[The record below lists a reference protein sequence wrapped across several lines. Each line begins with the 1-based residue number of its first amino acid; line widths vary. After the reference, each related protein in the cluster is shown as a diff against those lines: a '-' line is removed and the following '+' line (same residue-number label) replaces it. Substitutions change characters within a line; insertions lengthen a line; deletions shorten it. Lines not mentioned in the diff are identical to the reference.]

1 MKFQGMMQ
9 VAVHEIG
16 HILGLEHSNVP
27 SAAMFPIYTGYKW
40 TFLECNL
47 VSNPRWKAS
56 VIQLWCSRPDFQLD
70 QDDIDA
76 IQALY
81 GPPTV
86 FHIQCLIQLYR
97 DLCWNCP
104 IFILAL
110 WLSWW
115 LRERED
121 HWLWSLSGNKRCLS
135 SNERTKI
142 PSHAL
147 GDGGTQ

>member
-1 MKFQGMMQ
+1 MQ

-27 SAAMFPIYTGYKW
+27 SAAMFPVYTGYKW

-47 VSNPRWKAS
+47 VSNPRSA
-56 VIQLWCSRPDFQLD
+56 IQLWCSRPDFQLD

-86 FHIQCLIQLYR
+86 FHIQCYSCIVIYAEIVLAV
-97 DLCWNCP
+97 
-104 IFILAL
+104 FILAL